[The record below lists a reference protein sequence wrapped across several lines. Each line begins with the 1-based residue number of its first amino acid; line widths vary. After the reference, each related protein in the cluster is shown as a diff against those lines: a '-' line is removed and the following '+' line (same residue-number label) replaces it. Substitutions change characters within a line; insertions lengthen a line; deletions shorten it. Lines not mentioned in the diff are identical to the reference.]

1 MQRECR
7 NDASESFIS
16 WGLKIVDVYLF
27 CMIRFFFCSMENRCF
42 HLKVDLRK
50 EQFVCTFWFKGTIS
64 GISEMAFS
72 VLPQGRY
79 LLVQLWI
86 GKYVKFSWCCQK
98 VDKMI
103 CNCLCVGLK
112 WSLGV
117 MKQLPSII
125 SAYTRVYGIRERD
138 QCKDRGV
145 K

>member
-27 CMIRFFFCSMENRCF
+27 CMIRFFFCSIENRCF

-50 EQFVCTFWFKGTIS
+50 GQFVCTCWFKGIRN
-64 GISEMAFS
+64 GILGFAA
-72 VLPQGRY
+72 RAY
-79 LLVQLWI
+79 LQVQLWT

-98 VDKMI
+98 GDKMI
-103 CNCLCVGLK
+103 CNCFCVGLK

-125 SAYTRVYGIRERD
+125 SAYTRVHGIRKRD
-138 QCKDRGV
+138 QCNDRDV